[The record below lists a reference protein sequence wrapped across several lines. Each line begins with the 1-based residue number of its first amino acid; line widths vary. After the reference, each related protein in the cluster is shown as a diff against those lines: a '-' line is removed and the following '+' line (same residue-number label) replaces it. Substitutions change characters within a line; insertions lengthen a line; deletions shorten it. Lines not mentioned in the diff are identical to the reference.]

1 MKPILKLFDTLSFFL
16 LPKVKRSVIIKSKY
30 NMYELLRELLKES
43 KLRILGNEVVSGK
56 SLSSMEL

>member
-30 NMYELLRELLKES
+30 NMYELFRELLKES
-43 KLRILGNEVVSGK
+43 KLRTLGNEVVSGK

>member
-30 NMYELLRELLKES
+30 NMYELFRELLKES

>member
-16 LPKVKRSVIIKSKY
+16 LPKVKRSLIIKSKY

>member
-30 NMYELLRELLKES
+30 NMYELFREFLKES

>member
-16 LPKVKRSVIIKSKY
+16 LPKVKPSVIIKSKY